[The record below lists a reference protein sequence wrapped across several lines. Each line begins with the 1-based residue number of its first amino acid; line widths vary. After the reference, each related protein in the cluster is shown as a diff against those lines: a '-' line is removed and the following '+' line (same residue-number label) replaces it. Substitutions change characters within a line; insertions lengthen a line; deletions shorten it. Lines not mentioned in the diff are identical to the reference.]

1 MPINKNIAKR
11 DLRACSA
18 IATGEVARNLWGLMS
33 ANAKPLQGAMRKH
46 GAMSYYQLVEHI
58 LERASVMRAA
68 DAMRSLDVQ
77 GAIVALSES
86 ARTAQEAAD
95 ALGVE
100 VGQIASSLIFTL
112 PSGEALLI
120 ITSGRHRVDTDLVAR
135 QLQID
140 SLGQVN
146 ADFVKEKSG
155 YSIGGVSPLGWI
167 SKPEII
173 LIDEALNDY
182 DIVWAA
188 AGHPH
193 AVYPTTFTE
202 LIQCTGA
209 QPMVVGN

>member
-1 MPINKNIAKR
+1 
-11 DLRACSA
+11 
-18 IATGEVARNLWGLMS
+18 
-33 ANAKPLQGAMRKH
+33 
-46 GAMSYYQLVEHI
+46 
-58 LERASVMRAA
+58 
-68 DAMRSLDVQ
+68 
-77 GAIVALSES
+77 VALSES

-112 PSGEALLI
+112 PTGGALLI
-120 ITSGRHRVDTDLVAR
+120 ITSGRHRVDTNLVA
-135 QLQID
+135 QKLQID
-140 SLGQVN
+140 SLGRVN

-182 DIVWAA
+182 DVVWAA

-193 AVYPTTFTE
+193 AVYPTSFTE
-202 LIQCTGA
+202 LLECTGA
-209 QPMVVGN
+209 APMVVGE